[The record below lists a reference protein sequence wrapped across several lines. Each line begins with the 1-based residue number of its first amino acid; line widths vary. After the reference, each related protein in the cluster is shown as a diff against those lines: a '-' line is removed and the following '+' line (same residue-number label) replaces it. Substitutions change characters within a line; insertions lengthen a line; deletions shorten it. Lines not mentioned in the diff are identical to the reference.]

1 MRRCP
6 AGKIQWIGGCTPF
19 KWGMNHASWYMPTI
33 YSNFTG
39 GCFILY
45 SHSPSMYGPMFCLFS
60 GGCPVRKVRCS
71 KVPFFKSYDG
81 VRDSS
86 TSGNHWGILIFG
98 PQYWNHMKPL
108 FWADGRKWSKS
119 EPPKAADFSRIFKEI
134 SRWTHAFWV
143 AHSLNRG

>member
-86 TSGNHWGILIFG
+86 TSGNHWGILIFFLL
-98 PQYWNHMKPL
+98 YWNHMKPL
-108 FWADGRKWSKS
+108 FLGRWSKMVEIWTTQGS
-119 EPPKAADFSRIFKEI
+119 RFFQNFQRDFQMNSCF
-134 SRWTHAFWV
+134 
-143 AHSLNRG
+143 LGGP